1 MDIEIS
7 YGRFTK
13 GVIYSRLNEYSLARA
28 NPIMEINTSVLCD
41 LYADSIDVVDP
52 IFTNYGGA
60 FSYAGEVTTIKCFE
74 DRGLVDKVLATN
86 GIGKVL
92 LIDGGGSVRRA
103 LVDAESAQLAIDN
116 GWEGIICYGAVRDVD
131 LLEELVIGIHAI
143 NAIPVAADNREIGDI
158 DIPVN
163 FGSVTFLPEDLVY
176 ADGTGIILSPEPLD
190 VEL

>member
-1 MDIEIS
+1 
-7 YGRFTK
+7 
-13 GVIYSRLNEYSLARA
+13 
-28 NPIMEINTSVLCD
+28 MEINTSVLCD

-60 FSYAGEVTTIKCFE
+60 FSYGGEVTTIKCFE

-103 LVDAESAQLAIDN
+103 LVDAENAQLAIDN

-131 LLEELVIGIHAI
+131 LLEEFNIGIHAI
-143 NAIPVAADNREIGDI
+143 NAIPVAADSREIGDI

-163 FGSVTFLPEDLVY
+163 FGSVTFLPEDFVY
-176 ADGTGIILSPEPLD
+176 GDGTGIVLSPEPLD
-190 VEL
+190 LEL